1 MMVYFCVNRKILKK
15 HKKLSNVEVEYIK
28 TVLLLVLVRKDMLF
42 VMQPACKAMCKMLIG
57 IESGFEL
64 AVII

>member
-28 TVLLLVLVRKDMLF
+28 TVLLLVLVRIIS
-42 VMQPACKAMCKMLIG
+42 LIMFLNSFKKFINFSNG
-57 IESGFEL
+57 TDNLKLSL
-64 AVII
+64 

>member
-28 TVLLLVLVRKDMLF
+28 TVLVRKDMLF
-42 VMQPACKAMCKMLIG
+42 VMQLACKAMCKMLIG